1 MDKIDKLIESSVIKG
16 MLFSAF
22 DKLGPQPIYMFPDP
36 VDGDQVKKPNS
47 DIREANKL
55 GITLRDYTQIA
66 IKNISL
72 LLGDGNIFNQDSN
85 ALKNYHHFGIMP
97 FPDFHLTS
105 LSYFH
110 FIDAKFS
117 EIPLASAFC
126 ILIDEKKRSFLYNNI
141 NRLKNVITDFF
152 AEFDKRITEELI
164 PQERVIR
171 DFKQLLEKIINI
183 ELTPSTPIT
192 SQRKMKIIF
201 SGLDNSGKTSFI
213 LSVDRKFS
221 KLIGLKPTRGADV
234 SSIEALGTNIFLWD
248 LGGQER
254 YQEGYL
260 NKSQIYLFE
269 ADLLFYFIDIRDE
282 ERFTE
287 SIEYLKKVRTALKN
301 LEQKTPIIYVFSKG
315 DPDIIDSVEI
325 QSNIKNLKKKLSNFS
340 SDGSPEIYVTSM
352 FEIFSILRAFSSG
365 IAKLSPNRNLIEHNL
380 SEFSSLTGSSLVL
393 LLSSEGLVIAEHFTP
408 EAMEITKMEKSED
421 LLNVFEVVAPQFTML
436 FKIFY
441 KFKTS
446 EKEEAILRVSDSVIL
461 LKRVEIVNYE
471 LYILFLI
478 NNENKKDI
486 INQNLQDFLN
496 RTQDLLLRYIS

>member
-1 MDKIDKLIESSVIKG
+1 MKLNKLIESSIIKG
-16 MLFSAF
+16 ILFSAF

-36 VDGDQVKKPNS
+36 VDENKRIKTHS
-47 DIREANKL
+47 DNGAANKL
-55 GITLRDYTQIA
+55 GITLRDYTQMA

-72 LLGDGNIFNQDSN
+72 LLGDGNIFKQDYE
-85 ALKNYHHFGIMP
+85 ALKKYQHFGIMP

-117 EIPLASAFC
+117 EIPLATAFC

-152 AEFDKRITEELI
+152 SEFDKRITKELL
-164 PQERVIR
+164 PQEQVAG
-171 DFKQLLEKIINI
+171 DFKKLLEKIINI
-183 ELTPSTPIT
+183 QQTPSTPIT
-192 SQRKMKIIF
+192 TQRKMKIIL

-221 KLIGLKPTRGADV
+221 KLIGLKPTLGADV
-234 SSIEALGTNIFLWD
+234 SSIEALGTTIFLWD
-248 LGGQER
+248 LGGQRTYHER
-254 YQEGYL
+254 YL
-260 NKSQIYLFE
+260 NKAQIYLFE

-282 ERFTE
+282 ERFKE

-301 LEQKTPIIYVFSKG
+301 LEQKTPIIYIFSKG
-315 DPDIIDSVEI
+315 DPDIINTEEI
-325 QSNIKNLKKKLSNFS
+325 QSNIKILKRGLINLSSNG
-340 SDGSPEIYVTSM
+340 DLEIYVTSV

-365 IAKLSPNRNLIEHNL
+365 IAKLSPNRKLIEQNL
-380 SEFSSLTGSSLVL
+380 SEFSSLTGSSLIL
-393 LLSSEGLVIAEHFTP
+393 LLSSDGLVLAEHFTP
-408 EAMEITKMEKSED
+408 EAMEITKMLKSEE
-421 LLNVFEVVAPQFTML
+421 LLKVFEAVAPQFTIL
-436 FKIFY
+436 LKIFH

-446 EKEEAILRVSDSVIL
+446 EKEEAIFRVSDSIIL
-461 LKRVEIVNYE
+461 LKRLEIVNYE

-478 NNENKKDI
+478 DKEGKKDI